1 MYLSFNTYPAE
12 GIAPG
17 DGRGGVGAGGA
28 VPTRYQVTARAKFN
42 LSPWSEPQYS
52 YSILQLENG
61 NNPLSRLQV
70 VSKLN
75 ILSQARYTYH
85 YNSYNCPERYYPKVY
100 IGTSQTI
107 ATGWLYDTQ
116 TYARSDIKMP
126 ENWPQNSTQ
135 KGDIYYLNNL
145 C

>member
-1 MYLSFNTYPAE
+1 M
-12 GIAPG
+12 
-17 DGRGGVGAGGA
+17 
-28 VPTRYQVTARAKFN
+28 PTRYQVTARAKFN

-100 IGTSQTI
+100 IGTIQTI
-107 ATGWLYDTQ
+107 AKGWIYDL
-116 TYARSDIKMP
+116 
-126 ENWPQNSTQ
+126 Q
-135 KGDIYYLNNL
+135 KGINHPSTWPEIKPQKGEANTKIFNIFYKCFLHLSLFSNTKDKFTFQSLIAINIGL
-145 C
+145 